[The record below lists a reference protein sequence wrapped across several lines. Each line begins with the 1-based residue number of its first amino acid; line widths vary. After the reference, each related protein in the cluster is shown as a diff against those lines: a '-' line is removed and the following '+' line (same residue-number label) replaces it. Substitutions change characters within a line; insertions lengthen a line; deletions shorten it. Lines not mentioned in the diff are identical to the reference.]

1 MAYNHIYNLQFK
13 GLDQVGTNLY
23 YQVKFEKFEA
33 AVVVYDVIELIPA
46 QDSPFVLNYKAT
58 EDNIFSP
65 IRASYA
71 DIKCFIPTD
80 SPIQPYNF
88 YYNIDEYSLRVSLYE
103 TNGTTPTLKWQGFLL
118 PDVIQY
124 EWQEQYFLDLVAT
137 DNLAVLKNI
146 KYSRDDYYA
155 LYDNTSVQNGLS
167 IKDYICRL
175 LAKTGSTLDVAILC
189 EFKIDDVLK
198 NLEELLISEYAGV
211 NWKTYEPKDCYFLLT
226 SLVQSLGCILYQS
239 NSNGTW
245 YLVDVNR
252 LAVNNLILNGNFSD
266 GFNEWD
272 TVAPIEIIEN
282 LGPDGSDCA
291 SVFGDSNANFNQTV
305 AGESG
310 VGYQLVF
317 DARSAIPGFPGNLAE
332 PYIIIDGYEFSIG
345 AIPEIWNTYTIDF
358 TPDNDNFNVAFF
370 NYSENGWLFVDNVSV
385 RTQVS
390 IGKKYDYEG
399 TLEGNFDLSLYSKIG
414 QDQDIIWSD
423 KNQLVSLN
431 KRLTGVKFTYPY
443 YERNLVSN
451 FGFFKDYPDSP
462 TIPTDWY
469 RQGAYSIANSVSPN
483 TPFDDR
489 ILGIVEQSA
498 FISPRVLN
506 EYVYTQM
513 LLSNGSPDFPD
524 IFANKVECSVYFN
537 NNHYPLDSIDIA
549 FAKSQT
555 PNPIANITQYLNYD
569 GNWLPNLASSIW
581 NSATRIPIIMEEK
594 NQWMKFKC
602 YSKFQQKTT
611 GGTINWNWGTLIIR
625 PQVCSL
631 GVSEITYFDNFK
643 VSIIPQKYQY
653 TKNFVYN
660 STNVVNSSA
669 LTKPFS
675 NILKVDKCQFHGGIA
690 GGYQSQIIEDFIGY
704 IPPED
709 VYIFS
714 SDKWLRS
721 WETYNAENNQGR
733 TLEEC
738 VTRSILSF
746 YQATWQKFT
755 GNVYGKAISFG
766 QIFNINLA
774 SGLYFM
780 HEASFDYV
788 SNKTNITLHQSQT
801 DETEVNFR
809 SWAVTEDDM
818 GAGQGE
824 PGSTTSKIEDVESL
838 INPPGE

>member
-13 GLDQVGTNLY
+13 GLDQTGTNLY
-23 YQVKFEKFEA
+23 YQVKFEKYETSA
-33 AVVVYDVIELIPA
+33 HSYDVIELIPA
-46 QDSPFVLNYKAT
+46 QDSPFILNYRSEK
-58 EDNIFSP
+58 DNIFSP

-71 DIKCFIPTD
+71 DIKCFIPTN

-103 TNGTTPTLKWQGFLL
+103 TNGTTSTLKWQGFLL

-124 EWQEQYFLDLVAT
+124 EWQDQYYLDLVAT

-155 LYDNTSVQNGLS
+155 LYDDTSVQNGLS
-167 IKDYICRL
+167 IKDYVCRL

-189 EFKIDDVLK
+189 EFKIEDVLK

-211 NWKTYEPKDCYFLLT
+211 DWKTFEPKDCYFLLT

-252 LAVNNLILNGNFSD
+252 LAVNNLVLNGNFSD

-272 TVAPIEIIEN
+272 TVAPIEIEYN

-291 SVFGDSNANFNQTV
+291 SVYGDSNANFNQTV

-310 VGYQLVF
+310 TAYQLVF

-332 PYIIIDGYEFSIG
+332 PYIIIDGQEFSIG

-358 TPDNDNFNVAFF
+358 TPDNDNFNIAFF
-370 NYSENGWLFVDNVSV
+370 NYSQDGWLFVDNVSV

-390 IGKKYDYEG
+390 IGKKYDYQG
-399 TLEGNFDLSLYSKIG
+399 TFEGNFDLSLYSKIG

-423 KNQLVSLN
+423 RNQLVSLN

-469 RQGAYSIANSVSPN
+469 REGAFSIANSVSPN

-489 ILGIVEQSA
+489 ILGIVEKSQ

-513 LLSNGSPDFPD
+513 LLINNPPDFPD
-524 IFANKVECSVYFN
+524 IFANKIECSVFFN
-537 NNHYPLDSIDIA
+537 NNHYRLDSIDIA

-555 PNPIANITQYLNYD
+555 PNPIANNTQYLNYD
-569 GNWLPNLASSIW
+569 GNWTPYLVSPIW

-602 YSKFQQKTT
+602 YSKFQQKTLNSL
-611 GGTINWNWGTLIIR
+611 NWNWGTLIIR

-675 NILKVDKCQFHGGIA
+675 NILKIDNCQFHSGIA
-690 GGYQSQIIEDFIGY
+690 GSYQSQVIEDFIGF
-704 IPPED
+704 IPEDD

-746 YQATWQKFT
+746 YQTTWQKFT

-780 HEASFDYV
+780 HEARFDYV
-788 SNKTNITLHQSQT
+788 SNRTNITLHQSQT
-801 DETEVNFR
+801 DETEVDFR
-809 SWAVTEDDM
+809 SWAITEDDM

-824 PGSTTSKIEDVESL
+824 PGSTTSKIQDVESL

>member
-13 GLDQVGTNLY
+13 GLDQTGTNLY
-23 YQVKFEKFEA
+23 YQVKFEKYDA
-33 AVVVYDVIELIPA
+33 AVVPYDVIELIPA
-46 QDSPFVLNYKAT
+46 QDSPFILNYRSEK
-58 EDNIFSP
+58 DNIFSP

-71 DIKCFIPTD
+71 DIKCFIPTN

-103 TNGTTPTLKWQGFLL
+103 TNGTTSTLKWQGFLL

-155 LYDNTSVQNGLS
+155 LYDDTSVQNGLS

-189 EFKIDDVLK
+189 EFKIEDVLK

-211 NWKTYEPKDCYFLLT
+211 DWKTFEPKDCYFLLT

-239 NSNGTW
+239 NLNGTW

-252 LAVNNLILNGNFSD
+252 LAVNNLVLNGNFSD

-272 TVAPIEIIEN
+272 TVAPIEIRYN

-310 VGYQLVF
+310 TGYQLVF

-332 PYIIIDGYEFSIG
+332 PFIIIDGYEFSIG
-345 AIPEIWNTYTIDF
+345 AIPEVWNTYTIDF

-370 NYSENGWLFVDNVSV
+370 NYSANGWLFVDNVSV

-390 IGKKYDYEG
+390 IGKKYDYQG
-399 TLEGNFDLSLYSKIG
+399 TFEGNYDLSLYSKIG

-489 ILGIVEQSA
+489 ILGIVEQSP

-513 LLSNGSPDFPD
+513 LLSNGSSDFPD
-524 IFANKVECSVYFN
+524 TFANKVECSVYFN
-537 NNHYPLDSIDIA
+537 NGHFKLDSIDLA
-549 FAKSQT
+549 FTKSGT
-555 PNPIANITQYLNYD
+555 PSPASGTTQYLNYD
-569 GNWLPNLASSIW
+569 GNWFPYLSSSIW
-581 NSATRIPIIMEEK
+581 NGNIRIPIIMEDK
-594 NQWMKFKC
+594 AQWMKFKC

-611 GGTINWNWGTLIIR
+611 GAINYNWGTLIIR

-631 GVSEITYFDNFK
+631 GVGEITYFDNFK

-675 NILKVDKCQFHGGIA
+675 NILKIDNCQFHSGIA

-714 SDKWLRS
+714 SDKWLRT
-721 WETYNAENNQGR
+721 WETYNAETNQGR

-746 YQATWQKFT
+746 YQTTWQKFT

-788 SNKTNITLHQSQT
+788 NNKTNITLHQSQT

-809 SWAVTEDDM
+809 SWAITEDDM

-824 PGSTTSKIEDVESL
+824 PGSTTSKIQDVESL
-838 INPPGE
+838 INPPG

>member
-1 MAYNHIYNLQFK
+1 MFYNHIYNLQFK

-23 YQVKFEKFEA
+23 YQVKFEKQEA
-33 AVVVYDVIELIPA
+33 TAHSYDIIELIPA

-58 EDNIFSP
+58 EDNIFAP

-71 DIKCFIPTD
+71 DIKCFIPND

-103 TNGTTPTLKWQGFLL
+103 TNGTTSTLKWQGFLL

-124 EWQEQYFLDLVAT
+124 EWQEQYYLDLVAT

-155 LYDNTSVQNGLS
+155 LYDDTSVQNGLS

-175 LAKTGSTLDVAILC
+175 LSKTGSTLDVAILC
-189 EFKIDDVLK
+189 EFKIEDVLRD
-198 NLEELLISEYAGV
+198 LEQLLISEYAGV
-211 NWKTYEPKDCYFLLT
+211 NWETFEPKDCYFLLS
-226 SLVQSLGCILYQS
+226 SLIQSLGCILYQS
-239 NSNGTW
+239 NSDGTW
-245 YLVDVNR
+245 YVVDVNR

-272 TVAPIEIIEN
+272 TVAPIEIRYN

-291 SVFGDSNANFNQTV
+291 SVYGDSFANFNQTISV
-305 AGESG
+305 ESG
-310 VGYQLVF
+310 FPYQLVF
-317 DARSAIPGFPGNLAE
+317 DARSAIPGYDGNLAS
-332 PYIIIDGYEFSIG
+332 PFIIIDGTEYSIG
-345 AIPEIWNTYTIDF
+345 EIPNIWNTYTIDF
-358 TPDNDNFNVAFF
+358 VPDNPTINIAFF
-370 NYSENGWLFVDNVSV
+370 NYSEDGWLFVDNVSV
-385 RTQVS
+385 RTQIS
-390 IGKKYDYEG
+390 IAKKYNYQG
-399 TLEGNFDLSLYSKIG
+399 TFEGNYDLSLYSKIG
-414 QDQDIIWSD
+414 QDQNIIWSD
-423 KNQLVSLN
+423 KNQLVTLN

-443 YERNLVSN
+443 FERNLVSN

-469 RQGAYSIANSVSPN
+469 RQGAFSIANSVSPN
-483 TPFDDR
+483 TPFDNR
-489 ILGIVEQSA
+489 ILGIVEQSP

-506 EYVYTQM
+506 EYVYTNL
-513 LLSNGSPDFPD
+513 LLSNGSSDFPD
-524 IFANKVECSVYFN
+524 TFANKVECSVYFN
-537 NNHYPLDSIDIA
+537 NGHFKLDSIDLA
-549 FAKSQT
+549 FTKSGT
-555 PNPIANITQYLNYD
+555 PSPASGTTQYLNYD
-569 GNWLPNLASSIW
+569 GNWFPYLSSSIW
-581 NSATRIPIIMEEK
+581 NGNTRIPIIMEDK
-594 NQWMKFKC
+594 AQWMKFKC

-611 GGTINWNWGTLIIR
+611 GAINYNWGTLIIR

-631 GVSEITYFDNFK
+631 GVGEITYFDNFK

-653 TKNFVYN
+653 TKSFVYN

-669 LTKPFS
+669 LIKPFS
-675 NILKVDKCQFHGGIA
+675 NILNIDNCQFHSGIA
-690 GGYQSQIIEDFIGY
+690 GGYQSQIIEDFIGF
-704 IPPED
+704 IPEED

-714 SDKWLRS
+714 SDKWLRT
-721 WETYNAENNQGR
+721 WETYNAETNQGR

-746 YQATWQKFT
+746 YQTTWQKFT
-755 GNVYGKAISFG
+755 GNVYGKLISFG

-788 SNKTNITLHQSQT
+788 NNKTNITLHQSQT

-809 SWAVTEDDM
+809 SWAVTKDEM

-824 PGSTTSKIEDVESL
+824 PGSTTSKIQDVESL
-838 INPPGE
+838 INPPW